1 MHGFYLEVISKQM
14 KQWVNVHCDNVKKKL
29 VWTEKNVKSI
39 IKWNWW
45 FIRTHTLKI
54 KRSKKEEWSFIWQG
68 NVMNLNQPS
77 KNRKFQNG
85 NGKIL
90 KIRRTRQYFKASKD
104 MEKDSWNIFNSLDPF
119 LFDITFIINTNELSH
134 NQTASSVLD
143 SDITG
148 LVIITFYGWNV
159 VGSTVTGSV
168 VVGWTAT
175 GAVVVGWTVVGWTAI
190 GAVVVGWTV
199 TGWTVVG

>member
-1 MHGFYLEVISKQM
+1 
-14 KQWVNVHCDNVKKKL
+14 
-29 VWTEKNVKSI
+29 
-39 IKWNWW
+39 
-45 FIRTHTLKI
+45 
-54 KRSKKEEWSFIWQG
+54 
-68 NVMNLNQPS
+68 
-77 KNRKFQNG
+77 
-85 NGKIL
+85 
-90 KIRRTRQYFKASKD
+90 